1 MKKRPP
7 KAHPL
12 VLNSG
17 NFSFHTGESPLR
29 IAQGYGRAALASL
42 LRATKRKAA
51 RFSRPLNEPGGFRK
65 MKKATIALLLACI
78 FSAPAIFA
86 QGPDGPGG
94 GNGVQRR
101 VAFLTDRLSLT
112 SAQQTQITAILNVA
126 DPNASTSRASM
137 KAAHDS
143 LNTAVQAG
151 DSAAMEQA
159 ATNIGNL
166 TAQNTLARAKSDA
179 AIYKLLT
186 PDQRTKYAQMQA
198 DMGRGGPRGRGGR
211 GGEEG
216 GGPGAAGDPGPG
228 F

>member
-1 MKKRPP
+1 M
-7 KAHPL
+7 
-12 VLNSG
+12 
-17 NFSFHTGESPLR
+17 T
-29 IAQGYGRAALASL
+29 
-42 LRATKRKAA
+42 
-51 RFSRPLNEPGGFRK
+51 EPGGISI
-65 MKKATIALLLACI
+65 MKKAAIALLLVCI
-78 FSAPAIFA
+78 CSAPTMCA
-86 QGPDGPGG
+86 QGPDA

-112 SAQQTQITAILNVA
+112 SAQQTQVTAILSSGDANGTTA
-126 DPNASTSRASM
+126 RASM

-143 LNTAVQAG
+143 LNAAVQSG
-151 DSAAMEQA
+151 DAAAMEQA
-159 ATNIGNL
+159 ATTIGSL
-166 TAQNTLARAKSDA
+166 TAQSTLTRAKTDA

-216 GGPGAAGDPGPG
+216 GGPGAGGDPGPG

>member
-1 MKKRPP
+1 M
-7 KAHPL
+7 
-12 VLNSG
+12 
-17 NFSFHTGESPLR
+17 T
-29 IAQGYGRAALASL
+29 
-42 LRATKRKAA
+42 
-51 RFSRPLNEPGGFRK
+51 EPGGISI
-65 MKKATIALLLACI
+65 MKKAAIAILLVCI
-78 FSAPAIFA
+78 CSAPVMFA

-94 GNGVQRR
+94 ANGVQRR

-112 SAQQTQITAILNVA
+112 SSQQTQVTAILSSGDANG
-126 DPNASTSRASM
+126 TSARASM
-137 KAAHDS
+137 KTAHDS
-143 LNTAVQAG
+143 LNAAVQSG
-151 DSAAMEQA
+151 DAAAMEQA
-159 ATNIGNL
+159 ATTIGNL
-166 TAQNTLARAKSDA
+166 TAQSTLARAKSDA